1 MLFFSK
7 LTPLASSLAS
17 LAVNTCLRIRSND
30 TVTITFNEHFIR
42 LAEDLAIECFK
53 NGADVLLNEYTDRYY
68 LGYLTHLSK
77 ESLREPSVWC
87 RELTRNSTA
96 QFWLGAI
103 FDPAAFRKI
112 WPEKLAA
119 DAEGENIAHSSL
131 RKKGKIRTL
140 LINLGKVTKPR
151 AKAYGLDYG
160 EFQRMMSAASRVD
173 PNSLRK
179 KGKKVAAKLQGSDR
193 VHITSPNGTDLQL
206 SVKGRKAIVNDAIV
220 DEQDM
225 TQGAFRASIP
235 DGSVEIAVVEN
246 SANGKVVLDVPT
258 PMAED
263 LFLPTPWVGR
273 MIRELSWTFHDG
285 RVTSFEGDKNAEALR
300 EEWEAFSG
308 DKDRIAILSVGL
320 NPRAKLGFLVNRIVE
335 GAVGIAIGGNMHL
348 GGVNRP
354 GFSYV
359 GSIARATFEVE
370 GAVLVEN
377 GKLKLRH

>member
-1 MLFFSK
+1 
-7 LTPLASSLAS
+7 LTRSLAS
-17 LAVNTCLRIRSND
+17 LAVNRCLHIGPDD

-53 NGADVLLNEYTDRYY
+53 DGADVLLNEYTDRFY
-68 LGYLTHLSK
+68 LGYLTHLTK
-77 ESLREPSVWC
+77 ESLREPSIWC

-103 FDPAAFRKI
+103 FDPGAFRRI
-112 WPEKLAA
+112 RPEKLAA
-119 DAEGENIAHSSL
+119 DAEGEDNAHSSL
-131 RKKGKIRTL
+131 RKEGKVRML
-140 LINLGKVTKPR
+140 LIDLGKVTRPR
-151 AKAYGLDYG
+151 AKAYGLNHR
-160 EFQRMMSAASRVD
+160 ELQRMMSAASCVD

-179 KGKKVAAKLQGSDR
+179 KGKEVAAKLQGSDE

-206 SVKGRKAIVNDAIV
+206 SVKGHRAIVNDAII

-225 TQGAFRASIP
+225 RQGALRASIP

-258 PMAED
+258 PMADD

-285 RVTSFEGDKNAEALR
+285 RVTCFEGDKNAEALR
-300 EEWEAFSG
+300 KEWETSSG
-308 DKDRIAILSVGL
+308 DKDRIATLSVGL
-320 NPRAKLGFLVNRIVE
+320 NQRAKLGFLVNRIVE

-354 GFSYV
+354 GFSYM
-359 GSIARATFEVE
+359 GSIARATLEVE
-370 GAVLVEN
+370 GTVLVEN